1 MRRLHPSVEDLDLDA
16 VYAGLTLPTGSDGRA
31 AVALGMVS
39 SVDGAAALDGQT
51 AALGGPAD
59 RVAFRRLRAA
69 CDAILVGAG
78 TVRDEDYGPP
88 GGTTARRADRLARGL
103 AAVPR
108 LVIVTNRLGLDPE
121 QRVFADPARRPLI
134 VTTTR
139 APDAAA
145 AAALAPVADILRVGE
160 ATVDLAALL
169 ARLPAFGV
177 RRVLCEGGPSLN
189 AALLA
194 ADLVDEVF
202 LTLYPALLG
211 GAAPRI
217 VAGTGPTLAHPLR
230 LTALHEHDGELLLR
244 YRRVR

>member
-1 MRRLHPSVEDLDLDA
+1 MRRLHPFLEDLDLED
-16 VYAGLTLPTGSDGRA
+16 VYDGLTLGAGSGDRA
-31 AVALGMVS
+31 TVALGMVS
-39 SVDGAAALDGQT
+39 SVDGAAALEGTT

-88 GGTTARRADRLARGL
+88 GGSSARQADRLARGL
-103 AAVPR
+103 PPVPR
-108 LVIVTNRLGLDPE
+108 LVIVTGRLRLDPA
-121 QRVFADPARRPLI
+121 QRVFSDPTRRPLV
-134 VTTTR
+134 VTTSR
-139 APDAAA
+139 ASASAAS
-145 AAALAPVADILRVGE
+145 ALAPVADLLRIGDE
-160 ATVDLAALL
+160 AVDLPALV
-169 ARLPAFGV
+169 ARLATLGL

-217 VAGTGPTLAHPLR
+217 VAASAATQVHR
-230 LTALHEHDGELLLR
+230 LVLSAVHEHDGELLLR
-244 YRRVR
+244 YRRAR

>member
-1 MRRLHPSVEDLDLDA
+1 MRRLHPFLEDLDLDA
-16 VYAGLTLPTGSDGRA
+16 VYDGLTLGAGSGDRA
-31 AVALGMVS
+31 TVALGMVS
-39 SVDGAAALDGQT
+39 SVDGAAALEGTT

-88 GGTTARRADRLARGL
+88 GGSSTRQADRLARGL

-108 LVIVTNRLGLDPE
+108 LVIVTGRLRLDPA
-121 QRVFADPARRPLI
+121 QRVFSDPARRPLV
-134 VTTTR
+134 VTTSR
-139 APDAAA
+139 ASASAAS
-145 AAALAPVADILRVGE
+145 ALAPVADLLRLGDE
-160 ATVDLAALL
+160 AVDLPALMSRL
-169 ARLPAFGV
+169 ATLGL

-202 LTLYPALLG
+202 LTLYPTLLG

-217 VAGTGPTLAHPLR
+217 VAASGATQVHPLV
-230 LTALHEHDGELLLR
+230 LAAVHEHDGELLLR
-244 YRRVR
+244 YQRAR